1 MLKPVLKCLL
11 ALELLI
17 AASQACA
24 TQDAAATL
32 DPNAIKTAIAGTMA
46 AAATQTAQSAPLMES
61 TPTITPTKTLSPTP
75 FPTFT
80 LVVAQPRVY
89 VTKSTACRAGPGQV
103 YNSLGALKV
112 GQTAQAVGRSADGKY
127 WIILNPNR
135 PGEVCWLW
143 GGYATVIGVAGAL
156 PVFTPPPTPRPTRTP
171 TRVPAT
177 HTQVP
182 TTTNTPPAT
191 NTPPIPP
198 PIPSFTA
205 SYSGMDSCTGSTGT
219 ERWVDITLT
228 NNGQVSFQSMALV
241 LQDRVSS
248 DVFSLAS
255 DDFIDKNGCGVDTLD
270 ILSPGVIHIVS
281 SPALAYDPTGHELFV
296 TIALCS
302 GPGQTG
308 ACVTQVLDFTP

>member
-112 GQTAQAVGRSADGKY
+112 GQTAQVVGRSADGKY

-182 TTTNTPPAT
+182 TTTNTPPA
-191 NTPPIPP
+191 PP
-198 PIPSFTA
+198 PTPSFTA
-205 SYSGMDSCTGSTGT
+205 SYSGMDSCTGT
-219 ERWVDITLT
+219 EWVDITLT

-241 LQDRVSS
+241 LQDRVSG

-255 DDFIDKNGCGVDTLD
+255 DDFIDKNGCSVDTLD
-270 ILSPGVIHIVS
+270 TLPPGVTHIVS
-281 SPALAYDPTGHELFV
+281 SPALANPTGHELFA

-302 GPGQTG
+302 EPGQNG
-308 ACVTQVLDFTP
+308 ACVTQILDFTP